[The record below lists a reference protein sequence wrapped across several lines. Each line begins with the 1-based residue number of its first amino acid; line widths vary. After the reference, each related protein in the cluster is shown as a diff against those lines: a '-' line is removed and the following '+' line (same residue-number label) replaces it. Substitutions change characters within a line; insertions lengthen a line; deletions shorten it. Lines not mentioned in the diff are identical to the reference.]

1 MNGELF
7 FVFYYGGVL
16 VVLGIF
22 AQIMLNREFKKSKG
36 KNED

>member
-7 FVFYYGGVL
+7 FVLYFGGIF

-22 AQIMLNREFKKSKG
+22 AQFILSREFKKNRK
-36 KNED
+36 E